1 MSDIQSF
8 LSLTLNDLDLTAVIK
23 PPFLQMHAQTS
34 GGRYP
39 FIPDTTIGAGQ
50 PYYIFVEM
58 LNKKDGLISEL
69 PNPDQFEDFLD
80 EDARSYDGK
89 KLSKVERFPQ
99 YYILE
104 VDTSDA
110 GEKRKQPK

>member
-1 MSDIQSF
+1 MNA
-8 LSLTLNDLDLTAVIK
+8 LPLTVLAAHVVAWHNR
-23 PPFLQMHAQTS
+23 PPLA
-34 GGRYP
+34 RR
-39 FIPDTTIGAGQ
+39 IGAAQ
-50 PYYIFVEM
+50 V